1 MPAPK
6 MKLVR
11 AFEKPHCEKCSAAH
25 IRPVGDAC
33 RRVPSP
39 VKFQQLLD
47 QYGSV
52 DELLR
57 RGLLF
62 DVQGAA
68 RKTGMNPVHLRRLCA
83 DRKMEHI
90 ERVVG
95 DGKMYFF
102 LPEQVAAVWSVVP
115 KAAA

>member
-1 MPAPK
+1 MPAPR
-6 MKLVR
+6 MKLVK
-11 AFEKPHCEKCSAAH
+11 AFEKPHCDKCGAAH

-33 RRVPSP
+33 RRVPAP

-52 DELLR
+52 EELLR
-57 RGLLF
+57 RKLLHT
-62 DVQGAA
+62 VETAA
-68 RKTGMNPVHLRRLCA
+68 PLVGMNAVHIRRLCA

-95 DGKMYFF
+95 GGRMYFF
-102 LPEQVAAVWSVVP
+102 LPEQLSAVWSVVP
-115 KAAA
+115 KAA